1 MENNESIN
9 QNVES
14 DIVQSEASQPEQ
26 AQAIPEPRQAK
37 IEVDGSVL
45 QINETQLKQLW
56 GIDPNEPV
64 TDKEF
69 KSMVSAYK
77 AQKTADIRTQ
87 QASKQA
93 KLVQEI
99 SQLIQENPFEL
110 LQRAGYNPRELAER
124 YLAQAIEEEMLPES
138 ERELKR
144 VRAEKEQLQRQLE
157 EEQKRIQS
165 EQEQQAIQYAQQEIT
180 NQIITALEDDKAKQN
195 GSGLPITPDVVKRIA
210 QYMYM
215 AEQKGINLH
224 PKHIIP
230 IVDQDLRN
238 LNAQII
244 KSMDSNSRI
253 NYLGEDVLKQI
264 RQDDLARLKQPINN
278 GASKPQQKP
287 MAKRMTKEEFRKEI
301 ANRIK
306 S

>member
-1 MENNESIN
+1 MESNESIS

-14 DIVQSEASQPEQ
+14 DIAQSEASQPEQ
-26 AQAIPEPRQAK
+26 AQAVSEPRQAK

-180 NQIITALEDDKAKQN
+180 NQIITALD
-195 GSGLPITPDVVKRIA
+195 GSTLPKTADVVKRIA
-210 QYMYM
+210 QYMYL
-215 AEQKGINLH
+215 AEQRGVNVH
-224 PKHIIP
+224 PKQIIP
-230 IVDQDLRN
+230 LVDEDLRN

-244 KSMDSNSRI
+244 KSMDSNTRI

>member
-9 QNVES
+9 PNVET

-26 AQAIPEPRQAK
+26 TQATPEPRQAK

-180 NQIITALEDDKAKQN
+180 NQIITALD
-195 GSGLPITPDVVKRIA
+195 GSTLPKTADVVKRIA
-210 QYMYM
+210 QYMYL
-215 AEQKGINLH
+215 AEQRGVNVH
-224 PKHIIP
+224 PKQIIP
-230 IVDQDLRN
+230 LVDEDLRN

-244 KSMDSNSRI
+244 KSMDSNTRI

-287 MAKRMTKEEFRKEI
+287 MTKRMTKEEFRREI